1 MKKMWWIIALGLM
14 AGVAAQAAPRAA
26 LFVQNQAGAKLENQL
41 DAFNDLVSTRL
52 SAAGIET
59 IRAQDVLAR
68 FTESRAAAQAQELRQ
83 AVEALQTL
91 KAEGTVD
98 GPLYEAA
105 ALRTAQLMDADFL
118 VFASLVSLG
127 ENQMTVQAYG
137 LTQQQQI
144 TTLRVALRVLDG
156 TLGTQLYGD
165 TVAVSEKVL
174 QNSNMQVQLGDLV
187 NTLLDRGA
195 EELAGR
201 VKSQVARIEAAKAEA
216 PALASVTINSSAAGA
231 AVELYGVVIGTAPGV
246 FQIRPGVHEI
256 RVTREG
262 YATWEK
268 SIALADG
275 QVLDVPMELSGAGI
289 ARKGELEAQDIARE
303 QSAADAQATTTI
315 AGGVAAQASN
325 SYIRLE
331 GMPGQSLTIGDTD
344 SSRGNVNV
352 IQQQ

>member
-1 MKKMWWIIALGLM
+1 MRPLSSLRPLLTGVMALLLALAGQQWLRTGLVGEG
-14 AGVAAQAAPRAA
+14 AAALAVAAVIFGGLVWHGRLLELADPTQPAAAYPERGWRRVAVG
-26 LFVQNQAGAKLENQL
+26 LLLAGA
-41 DAFNDLVSTRL
+41 A
-52 SAAGIET
+52 
-59 IRAQDVLAR
+59 VL
-68 FTESRAAAQAQELRQ
+68 
-83 AVEALQTL
+83 
-91 KAEGTVD
+91 
-98 GPLYEAA
+98 
-105 ALRTAQLMDADFL
+105 ALRTAQLVDADFL

-174 QNSNMQVQLGDLV
+174 QNSHMQVQLGDLV

-231 AVELYGVVIGTAPGV
+231 AVELDGVVIGTAPGV